1 MPGNVLLQDRRVLLP
16 DEFMLHLAS
25 CLPRHHADIAPG
37 QQCLEAGDIA
47 GEEAWLDHP
56 EDRLVGQQ
64 RLGLVGGGDGH
75 DDMRV
80 VGGEFEALDRAE
92 DNVPEL
98 ELRLTGLQP
107 LAAVERDPNRRPLF
121 RRCVPSE
128 PAADRHRD
136 QRDYPNHR
144 YAPRAPGPG
153 ARDGCPLLGDITH
166 SLTPLG
172 VSGRFIPGRN
182 VAPAAVRVNPSP
194 AFLPR
199 SSLARM
205 VFDYVFLAKKP
216 IGRVGRVPYAAGHW
230 RPGAGL
236 RTTGRAPGSEISRRK
251 PTARRRKG
259 R

>member
-1 MPGNVLLQDRRVLLP
+1 MPGNVLLQDRRVFVP
-16 DEFMLHLAS
+16 GEFTLRLAPG
-25 CLPRHHADIAPG
+25 LAGHHADIAPREQG
-37 QQCLEAGDIA
+37 LETGDVA
-47 GEEAWLDHP
+47 GEKARFDHP
-56 EDRLVGQQ
+56 EDRLIGQQ
-64 RLGLVGGGDGH
+64 RLGFMGGGDGH

-80 VGGEFEALDRAE
+80 IRRELEALDRAE
-92 DNVPEL
+92 DDVPEL
-98 ELRLTGLQP
+98 ELRLAGLQP
-107 LAAVERDPNRRPLF
+107 FAAVEGDPYRRPLL
-121 RRCVPSE
+121 RPCVPGE
-128 PAADRHRD
+128 PGADRDRD
-136 QRDYPNHR
+136 QRDHPNDR